1 MVKVGKGHARQ
12 GQTQIRDLVSDG
24 NRIQTNQTASAGT
37 YKAMV
42 KIGKGPPDQTKST
55 MRLRHPCV
63 RSGKGW

>member
-37 YKAMV
+37 YKV
-42 KIGKGPPDQTKST
+42 VVTIGNPPPDQTKIANG
-55 MRLRHPCV
+55 V
-63 RSGKGW
+63 RSVSTGSGKRW